1 MGISTRLRGRGKMK
15 KIKYRYQFNHLAIF
29 ISLLWMTLDAGWN
42 TLLVF
47 NIFVLVFLVIEGIH
61 NLFMIFGI
69 PISISENK
77 LTRNYLVFKKSI
89 LITEET
95 KFSYSTLFGLSFGK
109 EILTIET
116 NNRRIKI
123 LDNYR
128 ISVRDIEAIF
138 RNSL

>member
-1 MGISTRLRGRGKMK
+1 
-15 KIKYRYQFNHLAIF
+15 
-29 ISLLWMTLDAGWN
+29 
-42 TLLVF
+42 
-47 NIFVLVFLVIEGIH
+47 
-61 NLFMIFGI
+61 MIFGI